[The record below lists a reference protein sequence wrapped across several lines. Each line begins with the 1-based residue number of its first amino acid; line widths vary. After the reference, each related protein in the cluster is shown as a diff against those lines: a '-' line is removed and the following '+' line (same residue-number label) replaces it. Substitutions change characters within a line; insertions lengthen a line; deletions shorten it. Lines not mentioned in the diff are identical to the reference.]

1 MCKYMA
7 GVVGRTR
14 DQLAITQK
22 GMRSPGSGSVLY
34 ALKLGNEKKEVLIAP
49 SSADRRHNNEGR
61 VDLHACQ
68 EATRL

>member
-1 MCKYMA
+1 MYKCMA
-7 GVVGRTR
+7 DFVGRTR
-14 DQLAITQK
+14 VELAISQQ
-22 GMRSPGSGSVLY
+22 GMRLPRSRGVLY